1 MSLSLLFRLLA
12 AFNALWAIQLIF
24 MPGMMF
30 EQYQWTPS
38 LELVALGQGTG
49 VAMTSLAI
57 LAYQLPNWTT
67 GEKLKNAAKSLAVIA
82 TLFLLLQLYQI
93 LISGMAPGTAMDW
106 GSTVITALFAIG
118 FYMKSR

>member
-67 GEKLKNAAKSLAVIA
+67 SEQLKNAAKSVGVIA
-82 TLFLLLQLYQI
+82 ILFLLLQLYQL
-93 LISGMAPGTAMDW
+93 LISGMAPGNAMDW

-118 FYMKSR
+118 FFMKSR

>member
-38 LELVALGQGTG
+38 LDLVALGLVTG

-67 GEKLKNAAKSLAVIA
+67 AEQLKNAAKSVGVIA
-82 TLFLLLQLYQI
+82 ILFLLLQLYQL
-93 LISGMAPGTAMDW
+93 LISGMAPGNAMDW

-118 FYMKSR
+118 FFMKSR

>member
-67 GEKLKNAAKSLAVIA
+67 VEQLKNAAKSVGVIA
-82 TLFLLLQLYQI
+82 ILFLLLQLYQL
-93 LISGMAPGTAMDW
+93 LISGMAPGNAMDW
-106 GSTVITALFAIG
+106 GSTVVTALFAIG
-118 FYMKSR
+118 FFMKSR

>member
-67 GEKLKNAAKSLAVIA
+67 AEQLKNAAKSLAVIA
-82 TLFLLLQLYQI
+82 VLFLLLQLYQL
-93 LISGMAPGTAMDW
+93 LISGMAPGNAMDW
-106 GSTVITALFAIG
+106 GSTVITLLFAIG

>member
-67 GEKLKNAAKSLAVIA
+67 AEQLKNAAKSVGVIA
-82 TLFLLLQLYQI
+82 ILFLLLQLYQL
-93 LISGMAPGTAMDW
+93 LISGMAPGNAMDW

-118 FYMKSR
+118 YFMKSR

>member
-67 GEKLKNAAKSLAVIA
+67 AEQLKNAAKSVGVIA
-82 TLFLLLQLYQI
+82 ILFLLLQLYQL
-93 LISGMAPGTAMDW
+93 LISGMAPGNAMDW

-118 FYMKSR
+118 FFMKSR

>member
-12 AFNALWAIQLIF
+12 AFNLLWAIQLIF

-49 VAMTSLAI
+49 VAMTALAI
-57 LAYQLPNWTT
+57 VAYQLPNWTT
-67 GEKLKNAAKSLAVIA
+67 AEQLKNAAKSLALIA
-82 TLFLLLQLYQI
+82 ILFLLLQLYQI
-93 LISGMAPGTAMDW
+93 LISGMAPGNVMDW
-106 GSTVITALFAIG
+106 VSTAVTALFAIG

>member
-24 MPGMMF
+24 LPGMMF

-67 GEKLKNAAKSLAVIA
+67 AEQLKNAAKSVGVIA
-82 TLFLLLQLYQI
+82 ILFLLLQLYQL
-93 LISGMAPGTAMDW
+93 LISGMAPGNAMDW

-118 FYMKSR
+118 FFMKSR

>member
-67 GEKLKNAAKSLAVIA
+67 AEQLKNAAKSVGVIA
-82 TLFLLLQLYQI
+82 ILFLLLQLYQL
-93 LISGMAPGTAMDW
+93 LISGMAPGNAMDW

>member
-38 LELVALGQGTG
+38 LELVALGQGCG
-49 VAMTSLAI
+49 VAMTGLAI
-57 LAYQLPNWTT
+57 VAFQLPNWTT
-67 GEKLKNAAKSLAVIA
+67 AEQLKNAAKSLAVIA
-82 TLFLLLQLYQI
+82 ILFLLLQLYQI

>member
-67 GEKLKNAAKSLAVIA
+67 AEQLKNAAKSVGVIA
-82 TLFLLLQLYQI
+82 ILFLLLQLYQL
-93 LISGMAPGTAMDW
+93 LISGMAPGNAMDW
-106 GSTVITALFAIG
+106 GSTVVTALFAIG
-118 FYMKSR
+118 FFMKSR

>member
-67 GEKLKNAAKSLAVIA
+67 AEQLKNAAKSVGVIA
-82 TLFLLLQLYQI
+82 ILFLLLQLYQL
-93 LISGMAPGTAMDW
+93 LISGMAPGNAMDW
-106 GSTVITALFAIG
+106 GSTVITAAFAIG
-118 FYMKSR
+118 FFMKAR